1 MVKSYARYIQDS
13 VFGVISTKSN
23 LVYNSKSN
31 TVYASALDSVIEW
44 NYKTQTKI
52 SVICDTPTP
61 GSLNASS
68 LLPPPEITRLAYSP
82 FANLLAIGS
91 SNGDIK
97 VWDIST
103 SSLIIKFQGH
113 KSAVTCLEFD
123 TNGTSLISGSND
135 STIIIWDLISES
147 GLIKFKGHRNAITS
161 IYYYNDNY
169 LISTS
174 KDGMIKIWDL
184 KINQCVE
191 THLAHNGESWS
202 MCVFNHENKDMIL
215 TSGLNGECKLW
226 TLDVHQDDGHKVTEF
241 GTFQK
246 QSKNKAVDIKF
257 DPFNNL
263 ILIANSDKLAEV
275 FRLRSATEIQKAVSK
290 RTKRLS
296 EKGMTQEEIEE
307 SLENSK
313 VSMLITPFTIIFTDS
328 KITNFCPTDSSSKD
342 LNLLINNAN
351 NTLNYWNIKLPENV
365 KKHNN
370 VNDKISNLK
379 YSVERPGHRGDI
391 RSVDINDDN
400 TLLYTGSNN
409 QIKIWNLKTL
419 NCIRSIEKIGNVLCG
434 KFLPGGSLLVVG
446 TKSGDLKLIDLSTSE
461 VVHHIEAAHDDSIWS
476 IEITSDGKTII
487 TGSSDKK
494 VKYWEIKINSLE
506 NKLHLSHSKT
516 LELNESVLAVRVSSD
531 SKYLSVSLMD
541 NTVKVFFFDTLKFYL
556 SLYGHK
562 LPVLSIDISFDSKMI
577 ITCSAD
583 KNVRIWGLD
592 FGDCHKSIFAHED
605 SIMNIKFFPQ
615 SHNFLTC
622 SKDKY
627 IKYWDGDK
635 FDQIQKFAAHT
646 GEVWGLS
653 ISSDSEFFVSVSH
666 DFSIRVWNMDNDEVF
681 IQEER
686 EKELDEL
693 YENELLTSL
702 EGDDITPRKKIG
714 GDGEEAEEDIDEAET
729 VRAKTMENL
738 KASEKLIEALDMLGD
753 EDNALLLAMKTTP
766 SEHLFDTLCKI
777 KPNQL
782 EDSLLILPFSHTVIL
797 LKAISKWTKEGDL
810 LQKNTSKLNVICRTL
825 FFIVRSNHMELIS
838 QSDDVFKTEITSL
851 KDQLRSMILKT
862 TKDVGFNIQGL
873 KFLQNRWSQDHSHIY
888 TDDSGSQQLST
899 DATDKVRKRVYTT
912 LACALT

>member
-1 MVKSYARYIQDS
+1 MVKSYSRYIQDS
-13 VFGVISTKSN
+13 VFGVISTRSN
-23 LVYNSKSN
+23 LVYNSKAN

-44 NYKTQTKI
+44 NYKTQTKV

-61 GSLNASS
+61 GSLNSSS
-68 LLPPPEITRLAYSP
+68 LLPPPEITRLAHSP
-82 FANLLAIGS
+82 FANLLAIGL

-97 VWDIST
+97 IWDITT

-113 KSAVTCLEFD
+113 KSAITCLEFD
-123 TNGTSLISGSND
+123 INGTSLISGSND
-135 STIIIWDLISES
+135 SSIIIWDLISES

-161 IYYYNDNY
+161 IYYYNENY

-191 THLAHNGESWS
+191 THLAHNGESWA
-202 MCVFNHENKDMIL
+202 MNVLKYENRDMIL

-226 TLDVHQDDGHKVTEF
+226 NLAVDQDDGSKLSEF

-246 QSKNKAVDIKF
+246 QSKNRAVDIKF
-257 DPFNNL
+257 DSFNSL
-263 ILIANSDKLAEV
+263 ILIANSDKLVEA
-275 FRLRSATEIQKAVSK
+275 FRLRSVSEIQKAITK
-290 RTKRLS
+290 RTKRLL
-296 EKGMTQEEIEE
+296 EKGMTHEEIDE
-307 SLENSK
+307 SLEKSK
-313 VSMLITPFTIIFTDS
+313 VSMLLTPFTIIFTES
-328 KITNFCPTDSSSKD
+328 KINNFCITDSNSKD
-342 LNLLINNAN
+342 LNLLINNLN
-351 NTLNYWNIKLPENV
+351 NTINYWNIKLPENM

-370 VNDKISNLK
+370 VNDKISSLK

-400 TLLYTGSNN
+400 SLLYTGSNN

-419 NCIRSIEKIGNVLCG
+419 NCIRSIEKVGNVLCG

-446 TKSGDLKLIDLSTSE
+446 FKNGDLKLIDLSTSE
-461 VVHHIEAAHDDSIWS
+461 IIHHIENAHEDSIWS
-476 IEITSDGKTII
+476 IVITSDGKTII

-494 VKYWEIKINSLE
+494 IKYWEIKVNSLE
-506 NKLHLSHSKT
+506 NKLNLSHSKT
-516 LELNESVLAVRVSSD
+516 LELNESVLAVNVSSD

-562 LPVLSIDISFDSKMI
+562 LPVLSMDISFDSKMI

-592 FGDCHKSIFAHED
+592 FGDCHKSIFAHDD

-653 ISSDSEFFVSVSH
+653 ISSDSDFFVSVSH
-666 DFSIRVWNMDNDEVF
+666 DFSIRVWKMDNDEVF

-693 YENELLTSL
+693 YENDLLTSL
-702 EGDDITPRKKIG
+702 EGDDITPRRKA
-714 GDGEEAEEDIDEAET
+714 DGEEIDEEIDEAEA

-738 KASEKLIEALDMLGD
+738 KASEKLIEALDMLND
-753 EDNALLLAMKTTP
+753 EDNALLRAMNTTP

-777 KPNQL
+777 KPTQL
-782 EDSLLILPFSHTVIL
+782 EDSLLVLPFSHTILL
-797 LKAISKWTKEGDL
+797 LKAISKWTKKGDL
-810 LQKNTSKLNVICRTL
+810 LQKNTSKLNMVCRTL
-825 FFIVRSNHMELIS
+825 FFIVRSNHLELIS
-838 QSDDVFKTEITSL
+838 QNDDVFKTDITNL
-851 KDQLRSMILKT
+851 KDQLRVMIQTT
-862 TKDVGFNIQGL
+862 TKDVGFNIEGL

-888 TDDSGSQQLST
+888 IDESSASSQPGAGTS
-899 DATDKVRKRVYTT
+899 DKVRKRVYTT
-912 LACALT
+912 LA

>member
-1 MVKSYARYIQDS
+1 MVKSYSRYIQDS
-13 VFGVISTKSN
+13 VFGVISTRSN
-23 LVYNSKSN
+23 LVYNSKAN

-44 NYKTQTKI
+44 NYKTQTKV

-61 GSLNASS
+61 GSLNSSS
-68 LLPPPEITRLAYSP
+68 LLPPPEITRLAHSP
-82 FANLLAIGS
+82 FANLLAIGL

-97 VWDIST
+97 IWDITT

-113 KSAVTCLEFD
+113 KSAITCLEFD
-123 TNGTSLISGSND
+123 INGTSLISGSND
-135 STIIIWDLISES
+135 SSIIIWDLISES

-161 IYYYNDNY
+161 IYYYNENY

-191 THLAHNGESWS
+191 THLAHNRESWA
-202 MCVFNHENKDMIL
+202 MNVLKYENRDMIL

-226 TLDVHQDDGHKVTEF
+226 NLAVDQDDGSKLSEF

-246 QSKNKAVDIKF
+246 QSKNRAVDIKF
-257 DPFNNL
+257 DSFNSL
-263 ILIANSDKLAEV
+263 ILIANSDKLVEA
-275 FRLRSATEIQKAVSK
+275 FRLRSVSEIRKAITK
-290 RTKRLS
+290 RTKRLL
-296 EKGMTQEEIEE
+296 EKGMTHEEIDE
-307 SLENSK
+307 SLEKSK
-313 VSMLITPFTIIFTDS
+313 VSMLLTPFTIIFTES
-328 KITNFCPTDSSSKD
+328 KINNFCITDSNSKD
-342 LNLLINNAN
+342 LNLLINNLN
-351 NTLNYWNIKLPENV
+351 NTINYWNIKLPENM

-370 VNDKISNLK
+370 VNDKISSLK

-400 TLLYTGSNN
+400 SLLYTGSNN

-419 NCIRSIEKIGNVLCG
+419 NCIRSIEKVGNVLCG

-446 TKSGDLKLIDLSTSE
+446 FKNGDLKLIDLSTSE
-461 VVHHIEAAHDDSIWS
+461 IIHHIENAHEDSIWS
-476 IEITSDGKTII
+476 IVITSDGKTII

-494 VKYWEIKINSLE
+494 IKYWEIKVNSLE
-506 NKLHLSHSKT
+506 NKLNLSHSKT
-516 LELNESVLAVRVSSD
+516 LELNESVLAVNVSSD

-562 LPVLSIDISFDSKMI
+562 LPVLSMDISFDSKMI

-592 FGDCHKSIFAHED
+592 FGDCHKSIFAHDD

-653 ISSDSEFFVSVSH
+653 ISSDSDFFVSVSH
-666 DFSIRVWNMDNDEVF
+666 DFSIRVWKMDNDEVF

-693 YENELLTSL
+693 YENDLLTSL
-702 EGDDITPRKKIG
+702 EGDDITPRRKA
-714 GDGEEAEEDIDEAET
+714 DGEEIDEEIDEAEA

-738 KASEKLIEALDMLGD
+738 KASEKLIEALDMLND
-753 EDNALLLAMKTTP
+753 EDNALLRAMNTTP

-777 KPNQL
+777 KPTQL
-782 EDSLLILPFSHTVIL
+782 EDSLLVLPFSHTILL
-797 LKAISKWTKEGDL
+797 LKAISKWTKKGDL
-810 LQKNTSKLNVICRTL
+810 LQKNTSKLNMVCRTL
-825 FFIVRSNHMELIS
+825 FFIVRSNHLELIS
-838 QSDDVFKTEITSL
+838 QNDDVFKTDITNL
-851 KDQLRSMILKT
+851 KDQLRVMIQTT
-862 TKDVGFNIQGL
+862 TKDVGFNIEGL

-888 TDDSGSQQLST
+888 TDESGSEQLST
-899 DATDKVRKRVYTT
+899 DASDKVRKRVYTT
-912 LACALT
+912 LA